1 MGLQITDRY
10 GVIRILQMV
19 RIYRVQIPE
28 VVRSTL
34 QGEYDTD
41 IQITDYRTLYDLQ
54 ITEVQ
59 IGGLRIDSV

>member
-28 VVRSTL
+28 VERSTI
-34 QGEYDTD
+34 QGEDVAD
-41 IQITDYRTLYDLQ
+41 IQITD
-54 ITEVQ
+54 
-59 IGGLRIDSV
+59 